1 MSTPWVDRLGGAAS
15 LACAVH
21 CGLFGLAPALVTLVG
36 LEFLA
41 GEAFEWG
48 FFALALAFAT
58 VAAGLGYRAH
68 RTAWVPLGFALG
80 GGMLVIARLAEAWA
94 LFEGGAVL
102 AVCAGGVLV
111 GFHIANTLRIRA
123 CEEACCP

>member
-1 MSTPWVDRLGGAAS
+1 MSAAWLDRLGGVAS
-15 LACAVH
+15 LACALH
-21 CGLFGLAPALVTLVG
+21 CAVFGLAPALVTLVG
-36 LEFLA
+36 LELFA

-48 FFALALAFAT
+48 FFALALVFAT
-58 VAAGLGYRAH
+58 LAAALGYRAH

-80 GGMLVIARLAEAWA
+80 GGMLVVARLAEALA

-102 AVCAGGVLV
+102 AVCAGLLLV
-111 GFHIANTLRIRA
+111 GFHVANTLRMRA